1 MLEQPGFGLGPGC
14 VAAKSASSH
23 HAVAGADDKQGIAA
37 NGPADRAGRGRDPG
51 LAQLSR
57 NLGVGA
63 CVSVGDPSHR
73 LPDVLLEM
81 RPFRGY
87 VKASGGG
94 VLASEILFEPGC
106 GRRQCDRIL
115 ACHTARFSPRAS
127 PGGQD
132 LQGRGHGLVNADG
145 TSEEALPA
153 CPDTDERAAARRQ
166 RQVPDGGVVHGEC
179 QVR

>member
-1 MLEQPGFGLGPGC
+1 MLFEKSVKYQAILIKCGRFVLEQPGFGLGPGC

-37 NGPADRAGRGRDPG
+37 NGPADRAGRGRDPS

-63 CVSVGDPSHR
+63 CVSVGDPSHC

-81 RPFRGY
+81 RPFWGH

-106 GRRQCDRIL
+106 GRRQCGRVLLCDAL
-115 ACHTARFSPRAS
+115 RAIRR
-127 PGGQD
+127 GD
-132 LQGRGHGLVNADG
+132 LG
-145 TSEEALPA
+145 
-153 CPDTDERAAARRQ
+153 
-166 RQVPDGGVVHGEC
+166 
-179 QVR
+179 